1 MWLVRWNDKTSA
13 LSNTEDVLN
22 TIKNLHNTYLGL
34 DPIIV
39 QIENPYG
46 DLMMIG
52 LGNSQYSIVNYYP
65 INSNYSLFPKGE
77 NKEDGTICFYMGDDE
92 SEFYIRDTIH
102 YKTAIKILECFFS

>member
-1 MWLVRWNDKTSA
+1 MRWNDKTSA

-52 LGNSQYSIVNYYP
+52 LGNSQ
-65 INSNYSLFPKGE
+65 
-77 NKEDGTICFYMGDDE
+77 
-92 SEFYIRDTIH
+92 
-102 YKTAIKILECFFS
+102 